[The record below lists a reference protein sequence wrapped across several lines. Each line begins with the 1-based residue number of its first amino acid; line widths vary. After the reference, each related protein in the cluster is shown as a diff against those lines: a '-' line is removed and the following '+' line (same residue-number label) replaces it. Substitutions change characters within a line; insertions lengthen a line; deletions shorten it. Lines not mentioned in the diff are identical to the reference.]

1 MRTNNNIYLSDLLT
15 VPMPKHATSHRD
27 FLRRIRNRRIL
38 WALLPY
44 IGEALVGITTLCLT
58 LGGIMT
64 LMVGLGG

>member
-1 MRTNNNIYLSDLLT
+1 MRTNNIYLSDLLT
-15 VPMPKHATSHRD
+15 VPMPKHASSHRD

-44 IGEALVGITTLCLT
+44 VGEALVCLAT
-58 LGGIMT
+58 GSLTVVGIMT